1 MQSKHYF
8 IQKSGEDFDEYTKI
22 IDLGSGQSKNFLHLL
37 ERYPDLYYVG
47 VEPDASEALA
57 AKVALKDYKY
67 ARVYNQQAYEL
78 TPEGGEFDI
87 CFSLS
92 VLEHVKQL
100 ERFLITSIQSVK
112 KGGKIVHRY
121 DLGHALY
128 PSSLKEQFQ
137 VFLGNNYPNILPEH
151 KFVRYLDEQ
160 EVISL
165 LEKNGAKVTNISYH
179 QMPSHKSFEKY
190 FKADTP
196 EKVQLVEQMHEW
208 EYKASAYIG
217 DMDKKQRQLLFP
229 SILIEAERL

>member
-8 IQKSGEDFDEYTKI
+8 IQKSGADFDEYTKI

-57 AKVALKDYKY
+57 AKVALKDFKN

-78 TPEGGEFDI
+78 TPEGGVFDV

-128 PSSLKEQFQ
+128 PGSLKERFQ
-137 VFLGNNYPNILPEH
+137 VFLGNTFPNILPEH

-160 EVISL
+160 EVIDI
-165 LEKNGAKVTNISYH
+165 LERNGAKVTNISYH

-190 FKADTP
+190 FQADTP
-196 EKVQLVEQMHEW
+196 EKQELIEEMHEW
-208 EYKASAYIG
+208 EYKVSNHLDG
-217 DMDKKQRQLLFP
+217 MDKKQRERMFP